1 MMGNT
6 ALNTLWPGDETLI
19 FIYGSMKNPIGK
31 LLLPCVIIWESI
43 LIIASVYRSSV
54 CNKGI
59 QFHFIWY
66 FPNFFFAVLKN
77 QLLFHWIFL
86 LTKFIFLLIAQF
98 SMFLQR
104 DVCTRSLIE
113 KFSAKNKKPNN
124 IKTKS
129 FCVCL
134 LDKHV

>member
-66 FPNFFFAVLKN
+66 FPNFFFCCSEKSITFPLNFSADKIYFPIN
-77 QLLFHWIFL
+77 CPIFNVS
-86 LTKFIFLLIAQF
+86 AERC
-98 SMFLQR
+98 MY
-104 DVCTRSLIE
+104 E
-113 KFSAKNKKPNN
+113 KFNWKVFCQKQKNRTTLKQKV
-124 IKTKS
+124 
-129 FCVCL
+129 FLCVC
-134 LDKHV
+134 